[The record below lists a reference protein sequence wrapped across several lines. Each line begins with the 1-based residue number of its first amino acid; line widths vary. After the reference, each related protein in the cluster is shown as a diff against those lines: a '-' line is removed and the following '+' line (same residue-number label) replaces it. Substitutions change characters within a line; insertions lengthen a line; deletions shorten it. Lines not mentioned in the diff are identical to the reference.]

1 MDAPEFLSHFNN
13 RPSDVASSG
22 TLPKLATFQ
31 MIGTCACGV
40 MLQTTLLQHVEE
52 PDLWGI
58 GTGST
63 LLEAQIT
70 CGRCQRSYR
79 YITQE
84 EP

>member
-1 MDAPEFLSHFNN
+1 MSLPATIPQL
-13 RPSDVASSG
+13 AS
-22 TLPKLATFQ
+22 FQ
-31 MIGTCACGV
+31 VLGTCKCGV
-40 MLQTTLLQHVEE
+40 PLQTTLLRHVPE
-52 PDLWGI
+52 PNLLGI
-58 GTGST
+58 GTAGE